1 MDSVRCRAL
10 VRAIAE
16 KYPDLAVFDAP
27 PRAAV
32 LALDTRRVQTL
43 LYKARLVDDQN
54 RIWTAQLFHN
64 VIAQLIPR
72 RVCMPTG
79 PVQQMLHPRIRFLHP
94 LRHLPAILALT
105 AAQQAL

>member
-32 LALDTRRVQTL
+32 LALDSGRMTAL
-43 LYKARLVDDQN
+43 FYKARLVDDQN
-54 RIWTAQLFHN
+54 RIWTAQLFQN

-72 RVCMPTG
+72 SVCIPTG
-79 PVQQMLHPRIRFLHP
+79 RSNRCCT
-94 LRHLPAILALT
+94 R
-105 AAQQAL
+105 